1 MAKDKDTDKKR
12 VLKPERLDRTPLQ
25 ISVNLI
31 LIALFLLTY
40 TYGWR
45 VTEIDISKLLSPP
58 DGLKGLVS
66 DLFHPDIISR
76 DAKTYRVYRTYLIPC
91 DPTRERAGEVGEGVT
106 LSPDCGNI
114 GDIVTIAGEGLR
126 PNTDGTIAWR
136 TQQGG
141 TKILAQFKTDEN
153 GSFSFTTRVP
163 EAPPGQTKGQHGAE
177 VILHWEEGSLQLSET
192 ARQVLDKMLE
202 TIFLA
207 LMATTLG
214 VVLAVPVSFLAAR
227 NVMGTTRVGMIIYFL
242 VRLFLNILRSV
253 ETLIWALIFIVWV
266 GIGPF
271 AGVLALTLHSIAAL
285 GKLYSEAVESIDPGP
300 VEAVQA
306 TGANRIQTVVYAILP
321 QVLPPFLAFT
331 IYRWDINVRMSTVIG
346 LVGGGGIGFLLIQ
359 WINLIQ
365 YRQAATAVWAIVIVV
380 AAMDYFSAWIREKL
394 I

>member
-1 MAKDKDTDKKR
+1 MAKDQDKKKTLRPDKR
-12 VLKPERLDRTPLQ
+12 VQTPQQ
-25 ISVNLI
+25 ILLNI
-31 LIALFLLTY
+31 LFIAIVVLTY
-40 TYGWR
+40 TYGWK
-45 VTEIDISKLLSPP
+45 VTEIDLRKLVAPP
-58 DGLKGLVS
+58 EGLKGLIG
-66 DLFHPDIISR
+66 DLFHPDLISR
-76 DAKTYRVYRTYLIPC
+76 DLYSDRIYRTYLIPC
-91 DPTRERAGEVGEGVT
+91 DTSRERLGEVGKGVT
-106 LSPDCGNI
+106 ITPDCGNI
-114 GDIVTIAGEGLR
+114 GDIVTISAEGLR
-126 PNTDGTIAWR
+126 PNTKGVINWR

-141 TKILAQFKTDEN
+141 SKVLAQIETDEN
-153 GSFSFTTRVP
+153 GAFTFTARVP
-163 EAPPGQTKGQHGAE
+163 EAPPGQTTGQHGAE
-177 VILHWEEGSLQLSET
+177 VVLSWEEGPLHLSET
-192 ARQVLDKMLE
+192 AKQVVNKMIE

-227 NVMGTTRVGMIIYFL
+227 NVMGTSRVGLIVYFF

-271 AGVLALTLHSIAAL
+271 AGVLALTLHSVAAL
-285 GKLYSEAVESIDPGP
+285 GKLYSEAVESINPGP

-306 TGANRIQTVVYAILP
+306 TGANRIQTVIYAILP

-365 YRQAATAVWAIVIVV
+365 YRQAATAVWAIVVVV
-380 AAMDYFSAWIREKL
+380 AAMDYFSAWIREK
-394 I
+394 IV

>member
-1 MAKDKDTDKKR
+1 
-12 VLKPERLDRTPLQ
+12 
-25 ISVNLI
+25 
-31 LIALFLLTY
+31 
-40 TYGWR
+40 
-45 VTEIDISKLLSPP
+45 
-58 DGLKGLVS
+58 LKGLIG
-66 DLFHPDIISR
+66 DLFHPDLISR
-76 DAKTYRVYRTYLIPC
+76 DLQTDRIYRTYLIPC
-91 DPTRERAGEVGEGVT
+91 DETRTRSGEVGKGVT
-106 LSPDCGNI
+106 LTPNCGNI
-114 GDIVTIAGEGLR
+114 GDIVTISGEGLR
-126 PNTDGTIAWR
+126 PNTEGIINWR

-141 TKILAQFKTDEN
+141 SKVLAQIKTDEK
-153 GSFSFTTRVP
+153 GSFSFTARVP
-163 EAPPGQTKGQHGAE
+163 EAPPGQTTGQHGAE
-177 VILHWEEGSLQLSET
+177 VILSWEEGPLHLSET
-192 ARQVLDKMLE
+192 AKQVANKMLE

-214 VVLAVPVSFLAAR
+214 VFLAVPVSFLAAR
-227 NVMGTTRVGMIIYFL
+227 NVMGTSRVGLIVYFF

-271 AGVLALTLHSIAAL
+271 AGVLALTLHSVAAL

-300 VEAVQA
+300 VEAIQA
-306 TGANRIQTVVYAILP
+306 TGANRIQTVIYAILP

-380 AAMDYFSAWIREKL
+380 AAMDYFSAWIREK
-394 I
+394 IV

>member
-1 MAKDKDTDKKR
+1 MTKGEDKKKVVRPDKR
-12 VLKPERLDRTPLQ
+12 VQTPVQ
-25 ISVNLI
+25 IFLNVLF
-31 LIALFLLTY
+31 IAIVVLTY
-40 TYGWR
+40 TYGWKA
-45 VTEIDISKLLSPP
+45 TQIDLKKLVSPP
-58 DGLKGLVS
+58 DGLKGLIS
-66 DLFHPDIISR
+66 DLFHPDLISR
-76 DAKTYRVYRTYLIPC
+76 DVHTDRIYRTYLIPC
-91 DPTRERAGEVGEGVT
+91 DETRERLGEVGQGVT
-106 LSPDCGNI
+106 ITPNCGNI
-114 GDIVTIAGEGLR
+114 GDIVTITGEGLR
-126 PNTDGTIAWR
+126 PHTKGVIDWR

-141 TKILAQFKTDEN
+141 SRVLAQIETDEN
-153 GSFSFTTRVP
+153 GSFTFTTRVP
-163 EAPPGQTKGQHGAE
+163 EAPPGQTEGQHGVE
-177 VILHWEEGSLQLSET
+177 VILTWEEGALHLSDT
-192 ARQVLDKMLE
+192 AKQVIAKMIE

-214 VVLAVPVSFLAAR
+214 VFLAVPVSFLAAR
-227 NVMGTTRVGMIIYFL
+227 NVMGTSRVGLMVYFF

-271 AGVLALTLHSIAAL
+271 AGVLALTLHSVAAL

-306 TGANRIQTVVYAILP
+306 TGANRIQTVIYAILP

-380 AAMDYFSAWIREKL
+380 AAMDYFSAWIREKVV
-394 I
+394 

>member
-1 MAKDKDTDKKR
+1 MAEEKPT
-12 VLKPERLDRTPLQ
+12 LKPQRENRTPLQ
-25 ISVNLI
+25 VLVNVLI
-31 LIALFLLTY
+31 IAIFLLTY
-40 TYGWR
+40 TYGWK
-45 VTEIDISKLLSPP
+45 VTEIDIQKLVSPP
-58 DGLKGLVS
+58 EGLKGLVG
-66 DLFHPDIISR
+66 DLFHPDVFSR
-76 DAKTYRVYRTYLIPC
+76 DKQSYRVYRTYLIPC
-91 DPTRERAGEVGEGVT
+91 DPTRERAGEVGEGIT
-106 LSPDCGNI
+106 ITPDCGEI
-114 GDIVTIAGEGLR
+114 GDKVTIAGEGLR
-126 PNTDGTIAWR
+126 PNTSGTIAWR

-141 TKILAQFKTDEN
+141 TKILAQIETDEN
-153 GSFSFTTRVP
+153 GAFSFTTQVP

-177 VILHWEEGSLQLSET
+177 VILQWEEGPMRLSDT
-192 ARQVLDKMLE
+192 AKQVIAKMVE

-214 VVLAVPVSFLAAR
+214 VILAVPVSFLAAR
-227 NVMGTTRVGMIIYFL
+227 NVMGNTRVGLIIYFF

-271 AGVLALTLHSIAAL
+271 AGVLALTLHSVAAL

-300 VEAVQA
+300 VEAVLA
-306 TGANRIQTVVYAILP
+306 TGANRVQTVVYAILP

-380 AAMDYFSAWIREKL
+380 AAMDYFSAWIREK
-394 I
+394 IV